1 MVKFTFTLKKIYNKV
16 MGFTAN
22 SVIIENKN
30 NNIKQE
36 KPLSPSQLTAKELE
50 ILLSLIKTSTFL
62 GEDVEVIYNMVVKLQ
77 NQYLEQT
84 K

>member
-1 MVKFTFTLKKIYNKV
+1 MA
-16 MGFTAN
+16 FTAN
-22 SVIIENKN
+22 
-30 NNIKQE
+30 NINTPTKTNTT
-36 KPLSPSQLTAKELE
+36 PSLSPSQLNQKEIE
-50 ILLSLIKTSTFL
+50 MLLLLIKKSTFL

>member
-1 MVKFTFTLKKIYNKV
+1 MVRYLFILKNNLKKLV
-16 MGFTAN
+16 MAFTASN
-22 SVIIENKN
+22 IQTPKN
-30 NNIKQE
+30 NTE
-36 KPLSPSQLTAKELE
+36 TPLSLSQLNAKEIE

-77 NQYLEQT
+77 NQYLDQT